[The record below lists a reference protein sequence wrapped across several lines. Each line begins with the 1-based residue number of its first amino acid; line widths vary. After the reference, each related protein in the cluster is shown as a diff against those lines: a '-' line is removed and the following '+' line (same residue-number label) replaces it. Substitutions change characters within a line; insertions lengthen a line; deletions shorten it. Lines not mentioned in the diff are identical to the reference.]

1 MPKPPAL
8 SHLCIGS
15 IDQNAHQDPF
25 SADGLQPGRLV
36 SRFNMLRAFNAL
48 VKTTIPYVDLSLL
61 QQPGSIASLVSACR
75 HLIFSELKMELW
87 EQALEAT
94 ATDRGLLSSV
104 EVLLSR
110 SRAAMHRATR
120 RPDLETAHTIFA
132 QAFRQLRTLPGRS
145 YRLRSGASLYST
157 ILRGEMAHDAGGP
170 YRETFT
176 MYADEL
182 QLPALRLFVRCPN
195 AVNNVGVSREK
206 WVPNPSATSALDLE
220 MLAFVG
226 KLMGLAVRTRQ
237 YLELNLPSIV
247 WKQLVGQTLV
257 REDLEAVDIMLVQSM
272 VSVRTIERQGVTE
285 EGFQDVIMET
295 FTTLTTDDRVVELLP
310 GGAERPVTFRDR
322 GEFADLVEYQL
333 REFHTQVAAMQQG
346 LAQVLP
352 RQLLTLFT
360 WEELQVQVCGESEV
374 DVELLEACTEYNDCN
389 PDQPHVQYFWDV
401 LRHMFSAEY
410 ALFLSASRGDAPG
423 CLCGRTNFANASS
436 CKRSSLPT
444 ELALLERL
452 TQTHICPLHT
462 RAFSVW
468 TCLFTRALR

>member
-1 MPKPPAL
+1 L
-8 SHLCIGS
+8 LHLCIGS
-15 IDQNAHQDPF
+15 IDQDAQQDPF
-25 SADGLQPGRLV
+25 SADGLQPGRLA

-48 VKTTIPYVDLSLL
+48 VKTTIPCVDLSWL

-104 EVLLSR
+104 EVFLNR
-110 SRAAMHRATR
+110 SRASKHRATG
-120 RPDLETAHTIFA
+120 RPDLGAMHTIFA

-157 ILRGEMAHDAGGP
+157 ILRGEMAHDAGGL
-170 YRETFT
+170 YRETLT
-176 MYADEL
+176 MFADEI
-182 QLPALRLFVRCPN
+182 QSPALRLFLRCPN
-195 AVNNVGVSREK
+195 AVNNLGANREK
-206 WVPNPSATSALDLE
+206 WVPNPSANSVLDLE

-247 WKQLVGQTLV
+247 WKQLMGQAVV
-257 REDLEAVDIMLVQSM
+257 REDFEAIDMMLVQSM
-272 VSVRTIERQGVTE
+272 DSVRTIERQGVTE
-285 EGFQDVIMET
+285 EGFQDVIMERST
-295 FTTLTTDDRVVELLP
+295 ILTTDDRVVELLP
-310 GGAERPVTFRDR
+310 GGAQRSVTFQDR
-322 GEFADLVEYQL
+322 GEFADLVEEYRL
-333 REFHTQVAAMQQG
+333 REFHTQVAAIQEG
-346 LAQVLP
+346 LVQVLP

-374 DVELLEACTEYNDCN
+374 DVELPEACTEYYGCS

-401 LRHMFSAEY
+401 RDTSFWPKN
-410 ALFLSASRGDAPG
+410 ALSLSASRGAAPG
-423 CLCGRTNFANASS
+423 CLCGPTNFASASS
-436 CKRSSLPT
+436 CKGFSFPAG
-444 ELALLERL
+444 LALLGRL
-452 TQTHICPLHT
+452 TQTRTCPSHT

-468 TCLFTRALR
+468 TCPLTRARR